1 MSNGASNNLLLKWV
15 MGIISTILVA
25 AVIGLWTKVDML
37 QVQVATSQ
45 AERVTL
51 RRDMDELKQSTKEIL
66 VIVTDIRIQVASSI
80 P

>member
-1 MSNGASNNLLLKWV
+1 MADGANNNILLKWV

-51 RRDMDELKQSTKEIL
+51 RRDMDELKESTKEIL